1 MPASREIEICIYLYQ
16 LPVREESCTDWYWF
30 PVREGFVHTVFV
42 PAYGE
47 REIFAVHILYL
58 YQLTGGEGS
67 EHICTSFR
75 GEREIL
81 LYILVPAYGERE
93 IHTYL
98 FQLLMR

>member
-1 MPASREIEICIYLYQ
+1 MYI
-16 LPVREESCTDWYWF
+16 
-30 PVREGFVHTVFV
+30 FV
-42 PAYGE
+42 PAPGERRELYGLVLVSCERRICTYSTYSYGE

-75 GEREIL
+75 GEREVL

-93 IHTYL
+93 IRTFLY
-98 FQLLMR
+98 QLLMR